1 MEIIGTVQ
9 KILDLQIY
17 KNNFKKRELLIKT
30 EEQYP
35 QILIIEFILEKT
47 KLLNSLKKDDKIK
60 LFINLKGKKWTTKT
74 GETRFFNSIQGWKIE
89 TMTTMTE
96 TDRDKTRDKKTETDK
111 TKKEKKRNRNKKPK
125 KPKKPKQEK
134 KPKKEFDELP
144 F

>member
-1 MEIIGTVQ
+1 MEIIGTVK
-9 KILDLQIY
+9 KILDLRVY

-35 QILIIEFILEKT
+35 QILIIEFILDKT

-60 LFINLKGKKWTTKT
+60 IFINLKGKKWTTKT

-89 TMTTMTE
+89 NMIENMIEGSSLKTKIDMTE
-96 TDRDKTRDKKTETDK
+96 KK
-111 TKKEKKRNRNKKPK
+111 KKKK
-125 KPKKPKQEK
+125 KQNDDDDDDNEDSNEDN
-134 KPKKEFDELP
+134 EFDELP

>member
-1 MEIIGTVQ
+1 MEIIGTVK
-9 KILDLQIY
+9 KILDLKVY

-35 QILIIEFILEKT
+35 QILIIEFILDKT

-60 LFINLKGKKWTTKT
+60 IFINLKGKKWTTKT

-89 TMTTMTE
+89 NMIEGSSLKTDMTE
-96 TDRDKTRDKKTETDK
+96 KK
-111 TKKEKKRNRNKKPK
+111 KKQNDDDDDDN
-125 KPKKPKQEK
+125 
-134 KPKKEFDELP
+134 EFDELP

>member
-1 MEIIGTVQ
+1 MEIIGTVK
-9 KILDLQIY
+9 KILDLQVY

-60 LFINLKGKKWTTKT
+60 IFINLKGKKWTTKT

-89 TMTTMTE
+89 TMT
-96 TDRDKTRDKKTETDK
+96 
-111 TKKEKKRNRNKKPK
+111 EKK
-125 KPKKPKQEK
+125 KQ
-134 KPKKEFDELP
+134 PNNEFDELP